1 MKYWKA
7 FARSV
12 VAFCMLALALAG
24 CIAASQEPVAY
35 DAVVVSQ
42 GAGGNH
48 ESNGWV
54 ITLSRADVALGP
66 FYFCAAASGSSTL
79 CASSIAEVASVRV
92 VDALAPSPSPL
103 GRVHGFSGNIQ
114 SVSYDFGISWFDT
127 QTAATPAPALFGGHS
142 MRLEGEA
149 RKGTMLVPFTADV
162 DVVPQYQGQ
171 NAISTGTAVGSV
183 ESSATRLEVLLD
195 PASWMRQVDF
205 DAIAAKVGSSGK
217 AVFAIEPGMEEHGA
231 VLVGVK
237 NLAPPE
243 LRWVAAP

>member
-1 MKYWKA
+1 MKYQKPL
-7 FARSV
+7 ARSLFV
-12 VAFCMLALALAG
+12 SCVLALAG
-24 CIAASQEPVAY
+24 CIEASQEPVAY

-42 GAGGNH
+42 DGGKD

-66 FYFCAAASGSSTL
+66 FYFCASASGSSTL

-92 VDALAPSPSPL
+92 VDALAPGASPL

-127 QTAATPAPALFGGHS
+127 QTSATPAPMLPGGHS

-171 NAISTGTAVGSV
+171 NAISTAPAVGSV
-183 ESSATRLEVLLD
+183 ASSATRLEVLLE
-195 PASWMRQVDF
+195 PAAWMRQVDF
-205 DAIAAKVGSSGK
+205 DAIAAKLGASGK
-217 AVFAIEPGMEEHGA
+217 AAFAIEPGMEEHGA
-231 VLVGVK
+231 VLVGLK

>member
-1 MKYWKA
+1 MMKRA
-7 FARSV
+7 PLARSFV
-12 VAFCMLALALAG
+12 VSCVLALAG
-24 CIAASQEPVAY
+24 CIEASQEPVAY
-35 DAVVVSQ
+35 DAVVVSRD
-42 GAGGNH
+42 GGKD

-79 CASSIAEVASVRV
+79 CASSIAEVASVSV
-92 VDALAPSPSPL
+92 VNALAPVPSPL

-127 QTAATPAPALFGGHS
+127 QTAATPAPSLPGGHS

-171 NAISTGTAVGSV
+171 NALSTASAIATI
-183 ESSATRLEVLLD
+183 ESSATRLEVVLH
-195 PASWMRQVDF
+195 PAGWLRQLDF
-205 DAIAAKVGSSGK
+205 DAIAATGKVP
-217 AVFAIEPGMEEHGA
+217 FAITPGSVEHGA
-231 VLVGVK
+231 ILVGIK
-237 NLAPPE
+237 NLSPLE
-243 LRWVAAP
+243 FRWTPAAP